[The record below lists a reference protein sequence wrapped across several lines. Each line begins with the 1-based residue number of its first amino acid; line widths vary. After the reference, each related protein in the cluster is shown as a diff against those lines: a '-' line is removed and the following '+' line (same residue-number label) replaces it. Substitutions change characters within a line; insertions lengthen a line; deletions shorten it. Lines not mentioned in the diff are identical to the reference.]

1 MAKKERA
8 TQVEESQAGAEEGM
22 GQAQGRG
29 GGAGGE
35 LAVDP
40 SVVERI
46 TALLLLDQAA
56 IEAYEIA
63 IRACK
68 AADINRQLKQ
78 FRDDHQR
85 HVRELA
91 DALVSLGAAPP
102 EQPDERAQC
111 IRSYTMMSAL
121 EDRTALVAMRGNEEL
136 TNGAYTSAL
145 ASGDLPD
152 ELRRL
157 VEANFQD
164 ERRHI
169 QWITEEIRTRGW
181 DLPEVPPELA
191 MQAA

>member
-8 TQVEESQAGAEEGM
+8 AQVEENQAGAEEGM
-22 GQAQGRG
+22 GQAGGR

-35 LAVDP
+35 LAIDP
-40 SVVERI
+40 SVVEQI

-85 HVRELA
+85 HVSELSE
-91 DALVSLGAAPP
+91 ALVSVGAAPP

-136 TNGAYTSAL
+136 TNGAYASAL
-145 ASGDLPD
+145 ASELPD
-152 ELRRL
+152 TLRQL
-157 VEANFQD
+157 VEANFRD

-181 DLPEVPPELA
+181 DLPEVPPELVV
-191 MQAA
+191 QAA